1 MYETEKLRAALPFV
15 KRIEFDT
22 ASRADAHRVVLAIW
36 YKAGPIA
43 RIELPDMP
51 ASSETLCHHANAA
64 ARQLLHPD
72 AFSLQLEASEMPG
85 VSNVVI
91 KRQQIGDQTVI
102 PAPKPSR
109 ALAGIRGLMPVEK
122 LAAEVRKAT
131 GQELTG
137 WDHELATLPT
147 PKPEQAVKIDSG
159 KLERGAAAFRA
170 ALKALE

>member
-1 MYETEKLRAALPFV
+1 MYQIDQLRAALPFV

-36 YKAGPIA
+36 YKAGPVA

-51 ASSETLCHHANAA
+51 ASSEALCHHANAA
-64 ARQLLHPD
+64 ARQLLHPH
-72 AFSLQLEASEMPG
+72 AFALQLEAREGGPK
-85 VSNVVI
+85 VTI
-91 KRQQIGDQTVI
+91 KRQKIGDETVI

-109 ALAGIRGLMPVEK
+109 ALAGIRGLMAIDK
-122 LAAEVRKAT
+122 LAAEVLKDT

-137 WDHELATLPT
+137 WDHELANLSA
-147 PKPEQAVKIDSG
+147 PKPEQPVKIDSG